1 MTVKTD
7 RKGAR
12 GIAQLIRM
20 GRFRGARKV
29 DRSSR
34 DSGAA
39 GRASSFLGDLSTWNW
54 VSARFCVALG
64 WRLAQW
70 RERISKRGSESWLRV
85 RQHRCFRHDPLWRQ
99 STEGYTRL
107 CWQLCVTMRSVAGWW
122 QC

>member
-1 MTVKTD
+1 MEGERGGIDLDHATFAAAAFPRPEAVSRRLARPLRKIGATHDETRHVKAALSAMTVKTD

-39 GRASSFLGDLSTWNW
+39 GRASSFLGDLSTWN
-54 VSARFCVALG
+54 
-64 WRLAQW
+64 
-70 RERISKRGSESWLRV
+70 
-85 RQHRCFRHDPLWRQ
+85 
-99 STEGYTRL
+99 
-107 CWQLCVTMRSVAGWW
+107 
-122 QC
+122 